1 MTAQVRPPVHARSVL
16 MVLGL
21 LAGFATAVGL
31 RVAIGGVSVAV
42 SAPAGL
48 AFAAALAVLTLVA
61 GTTTR
66 LSWRA
71 VGAGLAGAG
80 VLCVPAV
87 LTRLAGG
94 HAHRPGGDFLM
105 WAVVVGVVAVAE
117 EAFLRGALFDAVDSW
132 CGPVTAMA
140 VTSICFAALHVPLYG
155 WHVVPLDAAVG
166 LWLGVLR
173 RSGGSWTVPA
183 IAHVAA
189 DLAAWWLR

>member
-1 MTAQVRPPVHARSVL
+1 MHARSVV

-21 LAGFATAVGL
+21 LAGFAIAVGL
-31 RVAIGGVSVAV
+31 RVAIGGASVAA

-48 AFAAALAVLTLVA
+48 AFAVALVVLTLAA

-80 VLCVPAV
+80 VLCVPTV
-87 LTRLAGG
+87 LARLAGG
-94 HAHRPGGDFLM
+94 QTHRPGGDFLM

-117 EAFLRGALFDAVDSW
+117 EAFLRGALFDAVHDW
-132 CGPVTAMA
+132 RGPATAIA
-140 VTSICFAALHVPLYG
+140 VTSVCFAALHVPLYG

-173 RSGGSWTVPA
+173 RNGGTWTVPA
-183 IAHVAA
+183 IAHLAA